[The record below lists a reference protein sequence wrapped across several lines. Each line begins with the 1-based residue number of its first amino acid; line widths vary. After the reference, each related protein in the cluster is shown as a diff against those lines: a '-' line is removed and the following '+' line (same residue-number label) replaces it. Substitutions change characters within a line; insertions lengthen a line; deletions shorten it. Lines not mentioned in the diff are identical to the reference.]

1 MLYISNGCY
10 ELTGYEPV
18 ELVKNKILSYGDL
31 IVKAD
36 RQYVQDEIQTAIEER
51 RTFAIEYRIRDK
63 NKKLRWVWEKGQSV
77 FDKKNNLLAL
87 EGFITDITVRKQTE
101 EIKKALFAIS
111 NAVNTT
117 QNLKDLYRFIHN
129 SLSNIMDVT
138 NFFIAMVDINKNTLF
153 FPYHVD
159 TTDDDFSPISNFD
172 TNDSLT
178 GLVVSQCKSRLLK
191 KNDLEKLSAQKG
203 VWGPVPLIWMGAPLV
218 AKDEVIGVVAVQSYL
233 DSNLYNEQDL
243 QVLSGVSDQIAIAI
257 DRKRTEMTLL
267 ESEKKYRHLFQN
279 APAGIYEIDFEKA
292 RCINVNEVM
301 CKYSG
306 YSEEEF
312 LTMNPM
318 DLLTEDSKKIYIER
332 LGKRST
338 SEKPSDTF
346 EYNIVKKNGQEVC
359 SILNNDFIYQNQK
372 LTGARVVAHDIT
384 ELKKAQEE
392 KIKAQKI
399 IGEQKKM
406 ALVGQ
411 VAGKMAH
418 DFNNIL
424 GIIMGNTELS
434 MMDCKEEEI
443 KRTLELIFEQTLRG
457 KI

>member
-1 MLYISNGCY
+1 MLFRSISNGCY

-191 KNDLEKLSAQKG
+191 KNDLEKLS
-203 VWGPVPLIWMGAPLV
+203 
-218 AKDEVIGVVAVQSYL
+218 EIGRASC
-233 DSNLYNEQDL
+233 
-243 QVLSGVSDQIAIAI
+243 
-257 DRKRTEMTLL
+257 R
-267 ESEKKYRHLFQN
+267 
-279 APAGIYEIDFEKA
+279 
-292 RCINVNEVM
+292 
-301 CKYSG
+301 
-306 YSEEEF
+306 
-312 LTMNPM
+312 
-318 DLLTEDSKKIYIER
+318 ER
-332 LGKRST
+332 
-338 SEKPSDTF
+338 
-346 EYNIVKKNGQEVC
+346 V
-359 SILNNDFIYQNQK
+359 
-372 LTGARVVAHDIT
+372 
-384 ELKKAQEE
+384 
-392 KIKAQKI
+392 
-399 IGEQKKM
+399 
-406 ALVGQ
+406 
-411 VAGKMAH
+411 
-418 DFNNIL
+418 
-424 GIIMGNTELS
+424 
-434 MMDCKEEEI
+434 
-443 KRTLELIFEQTLRG
+443 
-457 KI
+457 